1 MTNRHELY
9 DEAISM
15 IMNNVSSQS
24 RRLSV
29 EAEIKTE
36 KRVDYR
42 LLENDLFAIRGVNF
56 TDSI

>member
-1 MTNRHELY
+1 MTNRHELC

-29 EAEIKTE
+29 EAEIKKE

>member
-1 MTNRHELY
+1 MTNRHELC

>member
-1 MTNRHELY
+1 
-9 DEAISM
+9 M